1 MLTQDSLEAVF
12 REARD
17 YEARPLWTVMD
28 KMVPMEPNPRAVPYV
43 WKYKPLKALLDRAG
57 ELIRAEEA
65 ERRVLMLVNPAL
77 EPPCTTDTL
86 FAGYQYIR
94 PGEIAPPH
102 RHSAFALRFIIEG
115 SRAYTAVGGERVWM
129 EPGDLILTPSWTFH
143 DHGKEGEG
151 PMVWLDGLDLPVLQ
165 FTHVNFKE
173 EPHGMEL
180 HSTDALPSTNL
191 GYKWTDMKP
200 RLDAIPG
207 PWAELEYLQKIGGN
221 PISRTIGA
229 KAERLAPGATKPR
242 RRSTACHIYS
252 VITGTGVARVGDR
265 ELAFEPGD
273 TFAVPAWYPYT
284 VENLSGEMAYLF
296 SFNDRPMLQ
305 SLGLYREETP
315 RLQT

>member
-1 MLTQDSLEAVF
+1 MLTQDTLEQVF
-12 REARD
+12 REAREYD
-17 YEARPLWTVMD
+17 ARPLWTVLD
-28 KMVPMEPNPRAVPYV
+28 RLVPAAPNPTAIPHV
-43 WKYKPLKALLDRAG
+43 WSYKPLKALLDRAG

-65 ERRVLMLVNPAL
+65 ERRVLMLINPAL

-86 FAGYQYIR
+86 FAGYQYIL

-102 RHSAFALRFIIEG
+102 RHSAFALRFIVEG

-151 PMVWLDGLDLPVLQ
+151 PMVWLDGLDLPVMQ
-165 FTHVNFKE
+165 FTRVNFKE
-173 EPHGMEL
+173 EPHGAGNPC
-180 HSTDALPSTNL
+180 TDALPSTNL
-191 GYKWTDMKP
+191 GYKWTEMKP
-200 RLDAIPG
+200 RLDALPG
-207 PWAELEYLQKIGGN
+207 PWGEVEYLQKIGGN

-229 KAERLAPGATKPR
+229 KAERLVAGSSTPR
-242 RRSTACHIYS
+242 RKSTACNIYN
-252 VITGTGVARVGDR
+252 VLEGTGVARVGDS
-265 ELAFEPGD
+265 ELHFEKGD

-284 VENLSGEMAYLF
+284 VENQTRETAYLF

-315 RLQT
+315 SP

>member
-17 YEARPLWTVMD
+17 YEARPLWTILD
-28 KMVPMEPNPRAVPYV
+28 KMVPAEPNPRAIPHV
-43 WKYKPLKALLDRAG
+43 WTYKPLKALLDRAG
-57 ELIRAEEA
+57 ELITAEEA
-65 ERRVLMLVNPAL
+65 ERRVLMLINPAL

-86 FAGYQYIR
+86 FAGYQYIL
-94 PGEIAPPH
+94 PGETAPAH
-102 RHSAFALRFIIEG
+102 RHSAFALRFIVEG
-115 SRAYTAVGGERVWM
+115 SRAYTAVSGEKVWM
-129 EPGDLILTPSWTFH
+129 EEGDLILTPSWTFH

-173 EPHGMEL
+173 EWPQARTQ
-180 HSTDALPSTNL
+180 STDALPSSNL
-191 GYKWTDMKP
+191 GYKWSEMKP
-200 RLDAIPG
+200 RLDALPG
-207 PWAELEYLQKIGGN
+207 PWGEVEYLQKIGGN

-229 KAERLAPGATKPR
+229 KAERLAAKTTTPR
-242 RRSTACHIYS
+242 RRTTACNIYS
-252 VITGTGVARVGDR
+252 VVSGHGTTRAGDAVLHW
-265 ELAFEPGD
+265 EKGD

-284 VENLSGEMAYLF
+284 IENQSSETAYLF

-315 RLQT
+315 RS